1 MRERM
6 RETALLL
13 RIQLCRLGGVNS
25 LIHGHDRRQRRRAV
39 ATLALTLML
48 AVMAAGYSAGLA
60 AALAEAGAAGAIPQ
74 VFALAVSA
82 LALSAVM
89 LKGP

>member
-25 LIHGHDRRQRRRAV
+25 LIHGHDRRQRRRAMT
-39 ATLALTLML
+39 TLALTLML
-48 AVMAAGYSAGLA
+48 VVMAAGY
-60 AALAEAGAAGAIPQ
+60 
-74 VFALAVSA
+74 
-82 LALSAVM
+82 
-89 LKGP
+89 